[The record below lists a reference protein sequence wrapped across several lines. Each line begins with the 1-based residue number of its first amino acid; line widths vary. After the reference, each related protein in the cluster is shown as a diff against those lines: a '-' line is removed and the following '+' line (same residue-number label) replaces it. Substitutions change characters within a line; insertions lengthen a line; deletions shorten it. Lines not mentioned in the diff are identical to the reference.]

1 MESFSP
7 EALIQQC
14 IGEQSVSE
22 TTQIRV
28 LHLCPCFGDAFLLKQ
43 VWVNM
48 LSNSVKYS
56 RRSNPP
62 VIEIGSGSSEAEVIY
77 YVKDNG
83 VGFDVAGVPPNSVH
97 VGLGIMRERA
107 LGIDATISVESAPGA
122 GACVAIELPLP
133 LSPAHASAPAA
144 VPEPMASFAELTD

>member
-83 VGFDVAGVPPNSVH
+83 VGFDMRYANKLFGVFQRLH
-97 VGLGIMRERA
+97 RQEDYEGTGVGLAIVQRIIHRHGGRVWA
-107 LGIDATISVESAPGA
+107 ESSPGA
-122 GACVAIELPLP
+122 GATFYFSLPLEG
-133 LSPAHASAPAA
+133 A
-144 VPEPMASFAELTD
+144 TT